1 MTSVNTSVLR
11 DAKDKDPQGRV
22 GRLQQA
28 DDRRSRRANHT
39 GAQIKAFAIEDG
51 VQIEPNFP
59 LAVKHGNR
67 FENVADTEVVKVHA
81 NMEFTA
87 VAGDDNS

>member
-1 MTSVNTSVLR
+1 MTLNTKTPEGTM
-11 DAKDKDPQGRV
+11 AKDVSVIFNKQTIEIPKGE
-22 GRLQQA
+22 
-28 DDRRSRRANHT
+28 HT
-39 GAQIKAFAIEDG
+39 GAEIKAFAIAQK

-67 FENVADTEVVKVHA
+67 FENVGDTDAVKVHA

-87 VAGDDNS
+87 VPGDDNS

>member
-1 MTSVNTSVLR
+1 MTSTTPSAEKDATEKGSKLVSVVFN
-11 DAKDKDPQGRV
+11 KQTIEMPQG
-22 GRLQQA
+22 
-28 DDRRSRRANHT
+28 DHT
-39 GAQIKAFAIEDG
+39 GAEIKGFAIAQN

-67 FENVADTEVVKVHA
+67 FENVGDTDVVKVHA

-87 VAGDDNS
+87 VPGDDNS